1 MNTLGSLALLLLCQ
15 TAGEALRLSLG
26 LPLPGSILGLMI
38 LLGWLALRPKDR
50 LELAA
55 VSAWLTAHLSV
66 LFIPAAVGIMQQAE
80 VFTRYGLGLLAALI
94 GSTLLTMIVT
104 AVVFRRVARWAEARK
119 GVAA

>member
-15 TAGEALRLSLG
+15 TVGEALRLSLG
-26 LPLPGSILGLMI
+26 LPLPASILGLLI

-50 LELAA
+50 PELAA

-80 VFTRYGLGLLAALI
+80 VFTRYGLGLLTALVT
-94 GSTLLTMIVT
+94 STLLTMIVT
-104 AVVFRRVARWAEARK
+104 ALVFRRVSRWAEVRK
-119 GVAA
+119 GPPA